1 MRTPLMF
8 LFLSLTSACSTLE
21 GEWTGTMKC
30 ERENPADEV
39 VTWDAVFDIAKNE
52 YGDTEFSG
60 TVEEALT
67 CRQDNNPETE
77 DIPCDFIM
85 TGTVEPT
92 GKYPRDEAGRK
103 IKDAKH
109 ILDMSIDHCS
119 ADAGILGSTGFGC
132 EDPYLAEWDDRRD
145 ITIEHETSGAIA
157 CQIKLERQ

>member
-1 MRTPLMF
+1 VRTPLMF

-21 GEWTGTMKC
+21 GTWTGNMKC
-30 ERENPADEV
+30 QDGGN
-39 VTWDAVFDIAKNE
+39 WDAEFDIAKNE

-60 TVEEALT
+60 TVENALT

-92 GKYPRDEAGRK
+92 GKYPRDPETGRK
-103 IKDAKH
+103 IKDANH
-109 ILDMSIDHCS
+109 ILDMRIDHCS

-132 EDPYLAEWDDRRD
+132 EDPYVAEWDDRRD
-145 ITIEHETSGAIA
+145 ITIEHETSGDIA
-157 CQIKLERQ
+157 CQIKLKRQ